1 MLHNSPHREESQ
13 VIQLP
18 HHRWRPTS
26 VRGLL
31 WVVCIVA
38 VLAFAIIVFCSYLFE
53 WKGTGFPGQT
63 AWDWLEL
70 LIVPVVLVI
79 GGYLL
84 TERQRSLDREIAA
97 GQTHADR
104 DIADQRRQD
113 NALQAYLDHIGKL
126 LLDNDKPLRQSKEGD
141 AVRTLARA
149 RTLTILR
156 RLDGGR
162 KGSVVEFLYESGLIT
177 TGRSVLSLAGAD
189 LIAAYLI
196 AADLKGANLSGAKL
210 GDADLREASLRG
222 ANLYGADL
230 SGADLSRAFLGGANV
245 YGADLKGAN
254 LRGANLRGANL
265 REVNLYAADL
275 SGADLSRAFLGGA
288 DLSGAKLGDADLREA
303 SLRGA
308 NLYGADLKEV
318 DLSGARLGDA
328 DLRWSDMRDTL
339 GWTEEQYSAA
349 MSLYGAMMPDGQALG
364 GDEMRNGPT
373 FQDWL
378 KGLKDKEGGDDEERR
393 GLS

>member
-1 MLHNSPHREESQ
+1 M
-13 VIQLP
+13 IQLP

-141 AVRTLARA
+141 VVRTLARA

-230 SGADLSRAFLGGANV
+230 
-245 YGADLKGAN
+245 
-254 LRGANLRGANL
+254 
-265 REVNLYAADL
+265 
-275 SGADLSRAFLGGA
+275 
-288 DLSGAKLGDADLREA
+288 
-303 SLRGA
+303 
-308 NLYGADLKEV
+308 KEV

-339 GWTEEQYSAA
+339 GWTEAQYSAA